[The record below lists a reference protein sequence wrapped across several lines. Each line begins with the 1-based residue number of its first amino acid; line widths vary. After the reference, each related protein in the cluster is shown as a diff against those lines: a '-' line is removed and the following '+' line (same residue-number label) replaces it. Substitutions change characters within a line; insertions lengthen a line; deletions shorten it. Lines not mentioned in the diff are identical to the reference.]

1 MLDQFYKP
9 FKRDK
14 PETEREKKKCPYC
27 GEEMTAG
34 YIQSARQIFFS
45 KREHRIMFEAEEG
58 EIEISGY
65 PKYTKESYYCE
76 KCKIVITDLN
86 NPTE

>member
-1 MLDQFYKP
+1 MKSKHRIEIK
-9 FKRDK
+9 KR
-14 PETEREKKKCPYC
+14 KCPYC